1 MSGDQ
6 GGVRNRIVVHYKD
19 GALRKGYTHDFNP
32 VRNTFHLITD
42 SGDDGDAVREVNVA
56 ELVAVFFVKTLGGD
70 RYYSEKKSFNE
81 VDSSKL
87 KGLKIKVTLR
97 GGEVIRGVTLGY
109 NRNKKGFFV
118 VPVDPRS
125 NNERIYVVSDAVSS
139 VSLGDDAE
147 E

>member
-19 GALRKGYTHDFNP
+19 GTLRKGYTHDFNP
-32 VRNTFHLITD
+32 VRETFHLTAD
-42 SGDDGDAVREVNVA
+42 SSGDGNAVHEVKVTD
-56 ELVAVFFVKTLGGD
+56 LIAVFFVKNLVGD
-70 RYYSEKKSFNE
+70 RYYSEKKSFDD

-87 KGLKIKVTLR
+87 KGLKIKVTFCD
-97 GGEVIRGVTLGY
+97 GEVIRGVTLGY

-118 VPVDPRS
+118 APVDPRS
-125 NNERIYVVSDAVSS
+125 NNERIYVVSDAISA

-147 E
+147 S